1 MHELSVRECLQAG
14 WTGFKKRPWLF
25 IGSGLVLFAASIVA
39 DLPRSL
45 IQHVQGDPSWG
56 LGFIAFLISTGISF
70 LISMG
75 KTAFYLRA
83 HDAPE
88 AAEISDLWHPHPYW
102 KYAAV
107 SVLAGAATILGLIL
121 LIVPGIIIGIAFGFA
136 LYLVIE
142 KDLTP
147 FEALR
152 ESAALTKGNRWN
164 LFLLGLALLGINI
177 LGFCAIFVGLL
188 VTIPI
193 STLAIVH
200 AYRVL
205 SGKGGA
211 VVVKQV
217 PQESEPVL

>member
-1 MHELSVRECLQAG
+1 MMELSVRDCLRAG
-14 WTGFKKRPWLF
+14 WTGFKVRPWLF

-45 IQHVQGDPSWG
+45 LDHISGNQSWG

-88 AAEISDLWHPHPYW
+88 AAEITDLWHPHPYW

-107 SVLAGAATILGLIL
+107 SVLAGAATIIGLVL
-121 LIVPGIIIGIAFGFA
+121 LIVPGIIIGITFGFS
-136 LYLVIE
+136 LYLVLE
-142 KDLTP
+142 KNLSP
-147 FEALR
+147 FDALR
-152 ESAALTKGNRWN
+152 ASAALTKGNRWN

-188 VTIPI
+188 ITIPI
-193 STLAIVH
+193 SGLAIVH
-200 AYRVL
+200 AYRML
-205 SGKGGA
+205 SGAGGA
-211 VVVKQV
+211 VAVKAV
-217 PQESEPVL
+217 TEETEPVL